1 MILFKKNSRKK
12 YSELLDEWLKN
23 KENSIKIQSYQKYE
37 AIIFKIKE
45 ELGELVTYDLQD
57 NHFISFFQI
66 QNDKEVSI
74 SVQKTMLY
82 VINASLTFGY
92 KSKCCN
98 YIDLKDIKLKTL
110 PNKIQVFTKEEQKL
124 IEDKIK
130 EKMNIRKLCLL
141 LCLYTGLR
149 IGEICGLK
157 WEDVNF
163 NGKSLEVKRTIERIK
178 NTDEATKEKT
188 ILIASTPKSDTSNRI
203 VPIPDFL
210 IPFLQEFK
218 TKDQYYIFKKM

>member
-163 NGKSLEVKRTIERIK
+163 NGKSL
-178 NTDEATKEKT
+178 
-188 ILIASTPKSDTSNRI
+188 
-203 VPIPDFL
+203 
-210 IPFLQEFK
+210 
-218 TKDQYYIFKKM
+218 